1 MRVLLVEDNPADALL
16 LRESLRAGGSSAEI
30 VHALNLSD
38 ALKLLD
44 RGQFDVTLLDLYLP
58 DAHGLDALMEMHAHS
73 PSVPI
78 VVLTGV
84 DSQDIAAK
92 ALRNGAQDYLVKGK
106 WDESLLTRSMR
117 YAIERKHAEQALQKR
132 EEHFRSLIENAL
144 DIISIVGGDGVVRF
158 ASPSVRRVLG
168 YEPDQLAGQ
177 RVFNYVHPDDAR
189 AVNDLLCPSDRT
201 ISREIRIA
209 RRDGGYCVLE
219 AAASSYVDE
228 DGRTGVIV
236 NARDITE
243 RKKSEDALRAV
254 IDTSPLAIY
263 TLDRDCRVQSW
274 NPAAERVFGWKADEV
289 MGRTVPTIPPEHM
302 EWSMDLFGRMIRGEE
317 TLRGFEAQRLRS
329 DGSRMDVSIWSAA
342 LRNATGDISGIV
354 VAVADNTER
363 KQLEEQLRLSQR
375 MEAVGRLAGGVA
387 HDFNNL
393 LTIISGYTDLILEQ
407 MLSGNPMRQQVEE
420 VRKAAD
426 RAALLTK
433 QLLAFGR
440 RQVMNPRIV
449 DLNDIVLELDK
460 LLRRVIGEDI
470 HLSVRLSPNLW
481 SIKADPGH
489 IEQVIINLAV
499 NARDAMTGGGLLSI
513 ETRNVHLDEEYARCH
528 VGVKPGEYVM
538 LTVSDTGH
546 GMDST
551 TMQHIFEPFFTAKKT
566 RGTGLGLATVYG
578 IIKQSDGNIWVYS
591 EPGKGSCFKIYLPF
605 AGKPAAP
612 GPPEAAAVAPA
623 EPARA
628 GETIL
633 VAEDEDTVRGLVR
646 QILQIKG
653 YRVLEARHGREA
665 LELASQFEG
674 RINLLVTDVVMPHMS
689 GRELTDRILTSRP
702 GLKVLFISGYTDNV
716 IDPHGLLEPGV
727 HFLQKPFSP
736 EVLARKVREILDSP
750 P

>member
-1 MRVLLVEDNPADALL
+1 MKVLLVEDNPADALL
-16 LRESLRAGGSSAEI
+16 LRQSLLRDGSSAEI
-30 VHALNLSD
+30 VHVTSIAD
-38 ALKLLD
+38 ALQLLD
-44 RGQFDVTLLDLYLP
+44 HRQFDVTLLDLYLP
-58 DAHGLDALMEMHAHS
+58 DAHGLDALFQMHRHS

-78 VVLTGV
+78 VVLTGL
-84 DSQDIAAK
+84 DNQDIATN
-92 ALRNGAQDYLVKGK
+92 ALRNGAQDYLVKGQ
-106 WDESLLTRSMR
+106 WDSSLLMRSMR
-117 YAIERKHAEQALQKR
+117 YAIERKRAEQALQKR

-144 DIISIVGGDGVVRF
+144 DIISIVGRDGVVRF
-158 ASPSVRRVLG
+158 ASPSVLRVLG
-168 YEPDQLAGQ
+168 YEPHQLVGQ
-177 RVFNYVHPDDAR
+177 RVFDYIHPDDVK
-189 AVNDLLCPSDRT
+189 AVNDLLGTSEET
-201 ISREIRIA
+201 VWREIRAA
-209 RRDGGYCVLE
+209 RRDGIFCVLE

-228 DGRTGVIV
+228 EGVPGVIV

-243 RKKSEDALRAV
+243 RKKSEEALRAV

-263 TLDRDCRVQSW
+263 TLDRDRRVQSW
-274 NPAAERVFGWKADEV
+274 NPAAERIFGWKADEV
-289 MGRTVPTIPPEHM
+289 LSRPVPTIPPEHM
-302 EWSMDLFGRMIRGEE
+302 EWSMDLFERMIRGEE
-317 TLRGFEAQRLRS
+317 TLRGFEAERLRS

-407 MLSGNPMRQQVEE
+407 LLPGNPMREQVEE
-420 VRKAAD
+420 IRKAAE

-440 RQVMNPRIV
+440 RQVMNARII
-449 DLNDIVLELDK
+449 DLNEIVGDLDR

-470 HLSVRLSPNLW
+470 QLSVDLGPNLW
-481 SIKADPGH
+481 SIKADAGH

-499 NARDAMTGGGLLSI
+499 NARDAMAGGGRLSI

-528 VGVKPGEYVM
+528 IGVKSGDYAM

-546 GMDST
+546 GMDSQ

-578 IIKQSDGNIWVYS
+578 IVKQSGGHIWVYS
-591 EPGKGSCFKIYLPF
+591 EPDKGSCFKIYLPC
-605 AGKPAAP
+605 AGKPAVD
-612 GPPEAAAVAPA
+612 PPQAEAATPA
-623 EPARA
+623 EPART

-633 VAEDEDTVRGLVR
+633 VAEDEDTVRSLVR

-665 LELASQFEG
+665 LELAAQFEG
-674 RINLLVTDVVMPHMS
+674 RIDLLVTDVVMPHMS
-689 GRELTDRILTSRP
+689 GREVADRILTSRP

-750 P
+750 A